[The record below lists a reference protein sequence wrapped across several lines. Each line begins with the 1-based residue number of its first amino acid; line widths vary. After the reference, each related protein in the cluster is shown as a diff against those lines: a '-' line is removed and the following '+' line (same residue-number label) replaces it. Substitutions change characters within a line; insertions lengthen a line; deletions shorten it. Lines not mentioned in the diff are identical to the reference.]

1 MLLISCT
8 SCKRKKYTLSADKFA
23 QNAILLQFHVNFF
36 FFEKTLDK
44 TKIMWY
50 YINVADRKQHKGY
63 GEVSERFKELV
74 LKTSDSSRSREFE
87 SRPLR
92 HTFLHPCRTQYCFG
106 SPFGVVLKWWRGA
119 PAKGVGRATGAR
131 VQISPTPPQNPRN
144 TLQMTVLCGFCFL
157 CYKLK

>member
-8 SCKRKKYTLSADKFA
+8 SCKRKKYTLSADKFE

-44 TKIMWY
+44 TIIMWY

-92 HTFLHPCRTQYCFG
+92 HTFNSSAARNI
-106 SPFGVVLKWWRGA
+106 VLVHLLELYSSGEEA
-119 PAKGVGRATGAR
+119 HLLR
-131 VQISPTPPQNPRN
+131 V
-144 TLQMTVLCGFCFL
+144 
-157 CYKLK
+157 